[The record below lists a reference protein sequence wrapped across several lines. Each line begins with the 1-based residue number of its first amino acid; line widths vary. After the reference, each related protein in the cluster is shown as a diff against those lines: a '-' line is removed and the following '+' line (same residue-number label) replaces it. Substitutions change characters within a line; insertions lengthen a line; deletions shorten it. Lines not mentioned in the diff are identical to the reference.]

1 MSRHPVIDEI
11 VNTARNCLPIKRI
24 WLFGSRSRGDHHAKS
39 DVDLAFEL
47 TAPADNAWARFT
59 VEVHEKAQTL
69 LPIDLVDVYTCD
81 AALRDVILRE
91 GVLLH
96 DSRD

>member
-11 VNTARNCLPIKRI
+11 VNTARHCLPVKRI
-24 WLFGSRSRGDHHAKS
+24 WLFGSRSRGDNHSKS

-47 TAPADNAWARFT
+47 TAPADNAWARFA
-59 VEVHEKAQTL
+59 VGVHEEAQTL
-69 LPIDLVDVYTCD
+69 LSIDLVNIDTCD

-91 GVLLH
+91 GVLLY
-96 DSRD
+96 DGGN